1 MAENLR
7 KLTEKCKNFPKSE
20 KCDHKRMELCALA
33 DLPQQNLASAT
44 QGILIDNASPIL
56 REEIKSPLSPFRYK
70 DELEK
75 ALNDFHFGNMFTN
88 GAQKVGGELKETILY
103 ISKTEEDIKS
113 FLKYL
118 QRKLEAEQKECTL
131 DEKHDILIV
140 PKYYDIVGK
149 NIYGNRLG
157 VGYGYCKYYCF
168 SEAYDR
174 NKYSNSENE
183 KLKEIL
189 MHTRE
194 GAERISGLD
203 ILYMLGLV

>member
-1 MAENLR
+1 MN
-7 KLTEKCKNFPKSE
+7 
-20 KCDHKRMELCALA
+20 
-33 DLPQQNLASAT
+33 
-44 QGILIDNASPIL
+44 
-56 REEIKSPLSPFRYK
+56 
-70 DELEK
+70 
-75 ALNDFHFGNMFTN
+75 
-88 GAQKVGGELKETILY
+88 ETILY
-103 ISKTEEDIKS
+103 ISKSEQDMRS
-113 FLKYL
+113 FLKLL
-118 QRKLEAEQKECTL
+118 QSRLKAVQKECTL

-174 NKYSNSENE
+174 NKYSNAENE
-183 KLKEIL
+183 RLKEIL

-194 GAERISGLD
+194 GAKEISELD

>member
-1 MAENLR
+1 M
-7 KLTEKCKNFPKSE
+7 
-20 KCDHKRMELCALA
+20 
-33 DLPQQNLASAT
+33 
-44 QGILIDNASPIL
+44 
-56 REEIKSPLSPFRYK
+56 
-70 DELEK
+70 
-75 ALNDFHFGNMFTN
+75 
-88 GAQKVGGELKETILY
+88 KETILY

-113 FLKYL
+113 FVKCIE
-118 QRKLEAEQKECTL
+118 RRVEEEQKEWTL
-131 DEKHDILIV
+131 DERHDILIV

-174 NKYSNSENE
+174 NKYSNAENE
-183 KLKEIL
+183 RLKEIL

-194 GAERISGLD
+194 GAEEISGLE